1 MITSTLVM
9 PVIAISTLSTIIF
22 IGLGFLARP
31 SQATATWAAA
41 FAAAMV
47 GSYVWLA
54 QDFAYPAE
62 LRAVGSGLAVA
73 SMPLLWS
80 GLRAFRDQRRRFI
93 PLSVALMALT
103 PAALLVSTHL
113 GVYGVAFRVAFSIMA
128 IFAVLTVVELV
139 RLGPQRREE
148 TIPLIGVS
156 VAFVV
161 FAAITIINGSL
172 VAGGH
177 VASDDSLQ
185 FIRSINLIGMSVYL
199 VCTLVTLLLLT
210 HRSDAPGV
218 SPHGAFERIA
228 SNRLSRARAAGDQW
242 WSLLD
247 IRLDDADDIRLAT
260 SAAAFDG
267 VCERFARDLDSVL
280 PADADIERMNPTC
293 FVVLLPRPNGSIRE
307 LLTELLERVSTPDD
321 APTPVRLSAS
331 AGWAGVSVVGYD
343 FEALVT
349 AASQAAQTAQADGGD
364 RWVRVSADDGQPPR
378 PPQAPRSRLMG

>member
-9 PVIAISTLSTIIF
+9 PVIAVSTLSTIIF
-22 IGLGFLARP
+22 IGLAFLSRP
-31 SQATATWAAA
+31 SRATAIWAAA
-41 FAAAMV
+41 FAVAMV

-54 QDFAYPAE
+54 QDLVYPAE

-80 GLRAFRDQRRRFI
+80 GLRAYRDQRRRFTA
-93 PLSVALMALT
+93 LSVALAVLT
-103 PAALLVSTHL
+103 PAALLLSTSL
-113 GVYGVAFRVAFSIMA
+113 GVYGVAFRVAFSVMA
-128 IFAVLTVVELV
+128 IFAVLTVIELV

-172 VAGGH
+172 VAGGE
-177 VASDDSLQ
+177 VGSDDSLQ
-185 FIRSINLIGMSVYL
+185 FLRSINLIGMTVYL

-210 HRSDAPGV
+210 LRGDASSV
-218 SPHGAFERIA
+218 SPHGDFERIA
-228 SNRLSRARAAGDQW
+228 SNRLNRARAAGDQW

-247 IRLDDADDIRLAT
+247 IRLDDADDLRLAT
-260 SAAAFDG
+260 SATAFD
-267 VCERFARDLDSVL
+267 VLCERFARDVDSVL

-349 AASQAAQTAQADGGD
+349 AASQAARSAQEDGGD
-364 RWVRVSADDGQPPR
+364 RWVRVSADDEEPSR
-378 PPQAPRSRLMG
+378 HDAAPRSRLMG